1 MQNEALVGLFFYP
14 YFKKAMLESPITFD
28 RFARYLI
35 VGTLIAVSFYFLYL
49 LEGALFPFFVA
60 LLLAYF
66 LHPLVSF
73 FQYKMRMKNRVLAI
87 FLTFVLVALLFWGV
101 YELVVPP
108 VFEELGKVNKL
119 IAAYLGE
126 KGDSQVSLIPAAL
139 NRFVN
144 KYVDFEQLSSY
155 LTKENIMGIGEAIIP
170 RLQKILSQSF
180 SLLGTV
186 GTALLVLLYTFFIL
200 LDYEALTSGWI
211 PLLPARHRNRVARLV
226 NDVKNSMNRYFRGQ
240 SLIAFIVAVL
250 TSLGFLLID
259 LPMAIAMGLFV
270 GVLTLIPYMKVIAL
284 FPTILLTLMK
294 SVYTGESFWLLLFYL
309 FLVFATVQVLE
320 DMLLVPKIMGRI
332 TGLNPAIILLSLSV
346 WGTLLGVTGMVIALP
361 VTSLLL
367 AYYRRYRIARDGLEA
382 DDAGDLLAPA
392 AEPVAEPSE
401 AAPRKE
407 GDGSVASSGK
417 DSQSGGRLR

>member
-1 MQNEALVGLFFYP
+1 MF
-14 YFKKAMLESPITFD
+14 ESPITFD

-35 VGTLIAVSFYFLYL
+35 VAALFSVLFYFVYL

-66 LHPLVSF
+66 LHPMVGF
-73 FQYKMRMKNRVLAI
+73 FQYRLRMKSRILAI
-87 FLTFVLVALLFWGV
+87 FLTFVLVALMLWGV

-126 KGDSQVSLIPAAL
+126 SDAQGSFIPSAL

-144 KYVDFEQLSSY
+144 RHVDFEMLGQY
-155 LTKENIMGIGEAIIP
+155 LTKENLKSLGETILP

-186 GTALLVLLYTFFIL
+186 GTMFLVLLYTFFIL
-200 LDYEALTSGWI
+200 LDYEALAGGWI
-211 PLLPARHRNRVARLV
+211 PLFPARHRKKVLCLV
-226 NDVKNSMNRYFRGQ
+226 NDVKDSMDRYFRGQ
-240 SLIAFIVAVL
+240 SLIALIVAVL

-270 GVLTLIPYMKVIAL
+270 GILTLIPYMKVIAL
-284 FPTILLTLMK
+284 FPTILLTLLK
-294 SVYTGESFWLLLFYL
+294 SVDTGENFWLLLFYL

-320 DMLLVPKIMGRI
+320 DILLVPKIMGRI

-346 WGTLLGVTGMVIALP
+346 WGTLLGITGMVIALP
-361 VTSLLL
+361 ATSLML
-367 AYYRRYRIARDGLEA
+367 AYYRRYRLSRDGGKERGGT
-382 DDAGDLLAPA
+382 AGLPPLSPGGPA
-392 AEPVAEPSE
+392 AEVPSPASGSGKGE
-401 AAPRKE
+401 ARP
-407 GDGSVASSGK
+407 SSGE
-417 DSQSGGRLR
+417 GEA